1 MVPTPHISAKKGD
14 IAKTVLMPGD
24 PLRAK
29 FIAQTFLK
37 NAKLVS
43 SVRNVLMYTGE
54 YNGKL
59 ISVCASGMGQPSI
72 GIYAYELF
80 KFYDVENIIRIGSC
94 GSYDKDLKL
103 YDVVL
108 ANKAWTKN
116 TLFSKE
122 FLNKDEH
129 YSLPSQKLN
138 EKIKE
143 VAKKLSINIHELTIH
158 SSDIF
163 YSSGNI
169 DSIKALS
176 KKTGVKCVEME
187 SNALFV
193 IAKSLNK
200 NAACLL
206 TVSDNLITKDVT
218 TSEERQN
225 AFKEMMKIAL
235 ELS

>member
-1 MVPTPHISAKKGD
+1 MIPTPHISAKKGD

-108 ANKAWTKN
+108 ANKAWTEN

-143 VAKKLSINIHELTIH
+143 IAKKLSINIHELTIH
-158 SSDIF
+158 SNDIF

-206 TVSDNLITKDVT
+206 TVSDNLITKEVT
-218 TSEERQN
+218 TSDERQN

-235 ELS
+235 ELA

>member
-1 MVPTPHISAKKGD
+1 MIPTPHISAKKGD

-108 ANKAWTKN
+108 ANKAWTEN

-143 VAKKLSINIHELTIH
+143 IAKKLSINIHELTIH
-158 SSDIF
+158 SNDIF

-206 TVSDNLITKDVT
+206 TVSDNLITKEET
-218 TSEERQN
+218 TSDERQN
-225 AFKEMMKIAL
+225 AFQEMMKIAL
-235 ELS
+235 ELA